1 MSDSEER
8 DSAEKPAGAPRRSE
22 RVEPIDGGAVAWP
35 ISSEDDIGMELDAM
49 ALAGVAVSFYAADLE
64 APALGRIVAV
74 DPEEPFFTIEIFGQP
89 PVGAPLCV
97 AMLRGAK
104 IQFQLSAP
112 LDLAQAP
119 AMGKPGVATC
129 GFPASCLM
137 LNRRSAPRVE
147 TPLGAN
153 YSASFSVGERQLE
166 LPLHDFSL
174 GGIGMRASPRQAA
187 GLYVGKKLERVR
199 IELGKDAIIVVD
211 LEVRLSRRFHS
222 FLLGDQVQIGCQF
235 KNLFP
240 SVIDEVARILREVGG
255 EGAGMPRER

>member
-8 DSAEKPAGAPRRSE
+8 TAAAKPTGAPHRSE
-22 RVEPIDGGAVAWP
+22 RVDPIDAAAVAWP
-35 ISSEDDIGMELDAM
+35 VSSEDDIGMELDAM
-49 ALAGVAVSFYAADLE
+49 ALDGVAVSFYGADGSG
-64 APALGRIVAV
+64 PSLGRITAV
-74 DPEEPFFTIEIFGQP
+74 DPEEPFFTIELFGA
-89 PVGAPLCV
+89 APLDAPMCV

-104 IQFQLSAP
+104 IQFQLGEP
-112 LDLAQAP
+112 LAMQSIAG
-119 AMGKPGVATC
+119 MGKPGVANC
-129 GFPASCLM
+129 RFPDRCLM

-153 YSASFSVGERQLE
+153 YSAAFTVGERQLE

-174 GGIGMRASPRQAA
+174 GGIGMRASPRQSA

-240 SVIDEVARILREVGG
+240 SVVDEIARILKEVGG
-255 EGAGMPRER
+255 DGGGHPLK